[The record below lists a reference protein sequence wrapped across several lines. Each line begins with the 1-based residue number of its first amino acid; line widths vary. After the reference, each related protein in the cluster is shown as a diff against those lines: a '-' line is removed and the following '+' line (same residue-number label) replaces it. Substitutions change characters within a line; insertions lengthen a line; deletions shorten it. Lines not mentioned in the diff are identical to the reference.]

1 MSSVDAATPRETA
14 GVAPA
19 ESRLAAGSLGTIA
32 VIFCIVTAAAPIA
45 GLLFNGPLAV
55 LGAGWAAPAAFL
67 VVGVVLT
74 IFAVGYVQMAKRV
87 SAAGG
92 FYTFVSHGLGRTVG
106 LGAAACVVFAY
117 VLFAAQQGGSVGYW
131 VSTTLDSWFSIDI
144 PGWPIVLAAAVLVT
158 AMAQFDIKITARILG
173 VALVGEVVALMILSL
188 AILFSGGD
196 SGISLAPLN
205 PVELFSDG
213 NGAKAAFGSA
223 AIGIALFGAYFSWVG
238 FEMGPNYAEEARDP
252 KRTMGPATYGAVL
265 GLTALYVFCMWM
277 FVSGWGEA
285 GTTESV
291 ALQYGLV
298 EGQTLPNEYGS
309 AFYPLTDRY
318 VGNWLTYVFQALIMT
333 SAFACQVA
341 LYNTAARYVFSM
353 SRERL
358 LPAKLAKVHPVHRT
372 PQAANLLVGG
382 LMLAYAVVFIIFD
395 SSTLAQLTKTSTYGA
410 LMGVFALLVVQ
421 ILCSVAIVRYFLTVA
436 RDGFQVGQTLIAPLL
451 GGAGIVAAAY
461 FLLKYRADLA
471 GGEPLFI
478 KAIPFVIAAVLIG
491 GIVWAL
497 VLKQRNPDRYE
508 QIGRYVEDEVDGE
521 QVPRLDLSGEGAHR
535 HQGGAA

>member
-1 MSSVDAATPRETA
+1 
-14 GVAPA
+14 
-19 ESRLAAGSLGTIA
+19 
-32 VIFCIVTAAAPIA
+32 
-45 GLLFNGPLAV
+45 
-55 LGAGWAAPAAFL
+55 
-67 VVGVVLT
+67 
-74 IFAVGYVQMAKRV
+74 
-87 SAAGG
+87 
-92 FYTFVSHGLGRTVG
+92 
-106 LGAAACVVFAY
+106 
-117 VLFAAQQGGSVGYW
+117 
-131 VSTTLDSWFSIDI
+131 
-144 PGWPIVLAAAVLVT
+144 
-158 AMAQFDIKITARILG
+158 
-173 VALVGEVVALMILSL
+173 
-188 AILFSGGD
+188 
-196 SGISLAPLN
+196 
-205 PVELFSDG
+205 
-213 NGAKAAFGSA
+213 
-223 AIGIALFGAYFSWVG
+223 
-238 FEMGPNYAEEARDP
+238 
-252 KRTMGPATYGAVL
+252 
-265 GLTALYVFCMWM
+265 
-277 FVSGWGEA
+277 
-285 GTTESV
+285 
-291 ALQYGLV
+291 
-298 EGQTLPNEYGS
+298 
-309 AFYPLTDRY
+309 
-318 VGNWLTYVFQALIMT
+318 MT

-410 LMGVFALLVVQ
+410 LMGVFALLIVQ